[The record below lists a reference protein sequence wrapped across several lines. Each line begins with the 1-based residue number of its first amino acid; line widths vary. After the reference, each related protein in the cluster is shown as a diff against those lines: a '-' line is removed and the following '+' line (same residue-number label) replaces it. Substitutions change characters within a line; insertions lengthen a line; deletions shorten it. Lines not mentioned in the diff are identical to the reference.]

1 MNEQV
6 VGFLRARLTGVA
18 NKRAQERIDAE
29 CALLQSLRPLYAPWE
44 QHLVT
49 EAINALQ
56 EGHRFPECAP
66 TAQAIAQLDAA
77 IERDLEACRVIRRRV
92 HTTGEIYEQR

>member
-1 MNEQV
+1 MIDETIDR
-6 VGFLRARLTGVA
+6 LRRINRRLHA
-18 NKRAQERIDAE
+18 KQKRSEVDAE

-44 QHLVT
+44 QSVVT
-49 EAINALQ
+49 EAIDALQ

-77 IERDLEACRVIRRRV
+77 IERDLEACRVILRRFNGR
-92 HTTGEIYEQR
+92 